1 MSYNK
6 NMNSDEYY
14 NFEDNNYINP
24 TMSRDEQ
31 LSFVD
36 NLRNIQDKRNTEIE
50 TQTHGLGTQIPS
62 KKGGLNAF
70 STQLNTTGT
79 GGPLLDENGVA
90 KTNPDSF
97 FNKRYQT
104 TQLDSQVAALKSA
117 AQASALNNI
126 LANEQAQWKKLYND
140 AYKAAQKR
148 AAAAAA
154 AGGGGNNYNLEG
166 QVDENPVDNDPK
178 AEETKSYISTAPGY
192 TAIDMGGNTPD
203 IRYTNN
209 ATGET
214 VYQNDLVD
222 NQGGGAA
229 FNNAMNGIVSGI
241 VGHVANGLSFVANP
255 VATLSSNIISNLFK

>member
-6 NMNSDEYY
+6 IMNSDEYY
-14 NFEDNNYINP
+14 GYEDRNYINP

-36 NLRNIQDKRNTEIE
+36 NLRKTQDRANTDIE
-50 TQTHGLGTQIPS
+50 TQTHGLGMQIPS
-62 KKGGLNAF
+62 RKGGLNAF

-104 TQLDSQVAALKSA
+104 PQLNSQVAALRSA

-126 LANEQAQWKKLYND
+126 LANEQAQYKKRYNA

-154 AGGGGNNYNLEG
+154 
-166 QVDENPVDNDPK
+166 NPSADPDYLTGDV
-178 AEETKSYISTAPGY
+178 ETEAFDPTPKPEATKDYISISQPGTAEYLGSGEYRHTDPNGNVTSSKDLEYVPGR
-192 TAIDMGGNTPD
+192 DL
-203 IRYTNN
+203 
-209 ATGET
+209 
-214 VYQNDLVD
+214 NDRM
-222 NQGGGAA
+222 NQGVAVGTALSLLNPMFAVPNAIIGG
-229 FNNAMNGIVSGI
+229 I
-241 VGHVANGLSFVANP
+241 
-255 VATLSSNIISNLFK
+255 SSLFK